1 MDFKVA
7 ASQYSNVGSELE
19 QLQSQFQR
27 VEKMGIKTISVSHV
41 EESLF
46 TKKTATINQITNEIK
61 DEGAGA
67 IRDMSKRVLNKFWR
81 YYKTAD
87 AETQT

>member
-1 MDFKVA
+1 
-7 ASQYSNVGSELE
+7 
-19 QLQSQFQR
+19 
-27 VEKMGIKTISVSHV
+27 MGIKTISVSHV

-46 TKKTATINQITNEIK
+46 TKKNHTINQLNNEIK
-61 DEGAGA
+61 EEGAGA

-87 AETQT
+87 AET